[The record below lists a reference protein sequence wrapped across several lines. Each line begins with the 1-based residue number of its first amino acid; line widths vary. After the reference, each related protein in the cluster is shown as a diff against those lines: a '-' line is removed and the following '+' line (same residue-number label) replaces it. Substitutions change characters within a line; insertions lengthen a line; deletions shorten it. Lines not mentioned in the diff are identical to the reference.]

1 MFPLLY
7 MWLVMCACRA
17 LADTGRGQSHIYLH
31 ACGEDSKQ
39 NSGSMRAC
47 CAESGKPVAEGLQSI
62 YVDKLQNRAW
72 SQGSLPGLAFLEE
85 AAAAY
90 QERQEQRSG
99 ASKLDNQ
106 PRQGSAQAADSHG
119 SAVERDVEV
128 RAIWERDAWLR
139 KGQRKV
145 VMRMN
150 TVKTVPVSLDVYLS
164 NELRACARKCAAC

>member
-1 MFPLLY
+1 MA
-7 MWLVMCACRA
+7 V
-17 LADTGRGQSHIYLH
+17 
-31 ACGEDSKQ
+31 
-39 NSGSMRAC
+39 
-47 CAESGKPVAEGLQSI
+47 GLQSI

-90 QERQEQRSG
+90 QERQEQRSS
-99 ASKLDNQ
+99 ASRSQ

-119 SAVERDVEV
+119 STVERDVEI

-145 VMRMN
+145 VMRVN
-150 TVKTVPVSLDVYLS
+150 GVKTVPVSLVEYLS
-164 NELRACARKCAAC
+164 EELRVCARRCAAG

>member
-1 MFPLLY
+1 M
-7 MWLVMCACRA
+7 AA
-17 LADTGRGQSHIYLH
+17 
-31 ACGEDSKQ
+31 
-39 NSGSMRAC
+39 
-47 CAESGKPVAEGLQSI
+47 GLQSI

-72 SQGSLPGLAFLEE
+72 SQASLPGLAFLEE

-99 ASKLDNQ
+99 TSRSQ

-119 SAVERDVEV
+119 SAVERDVEI
-128 RAIWERDAWLR
+128 RAIWERYAWLR

-150 TVKTVPVSLDVYLS
+150 TVKTVPVSLDDYLS
-164 NELRACARKCAAC
+164 DELRACARKSAAGCGAKQS